1 MSPSMYFSSTA
12 SPSNATPSAL
22 RTALRRDA
30 APTQFAGQDPLGLV
44 LRQKHTGERDV
55 LEHRQH
61 PHGLEDLQRPG
72 LHPNGFRV
80 LRWRGHRVGDATPD
94 PVPGQLDGGGQTH
107 RTRPGDQHIDVG
119 FPVRPPIMQPAI
131 GAAYR
136 CPVARTPKTSG
147 RFWKLLGASTD
158 KNRARTAEEV
168 TAAAD
173 FEAKAA
179 ALDDEQLRKAA
190 KLLDLDALA
199 ESADIPQFLAI
210 AREAAERT
218 TSLRPFDVQLQGALR
233 MLAGDVVE
241 MATGEGKT
249 LSGAIAA
256 AGYALGG
263 RHVHVISVNDYLA
276 RRDAEWMG
284 PLLEAMGLT
293 VGWITES
300 STAEERRAAY
310 GCDVTYA
317 SVNEIGFDV
326 LRDQLVVDVDD
337 LVSPNPDV
345 ALIDEADSVMVDE
358 ALVPLV
364 LAGTTHREQ
373 PRLEIVALV
382 GDMTAGVDYAADADR
397 RNIHLT
403 DAGAEKVEKALGG
416 IDLYSEEHVAT
427 TLTEV
432 NVALH
437 AHVLLQRDVHYIVR
451 DGAVHLINSSRGRIA
466 TLQRWPDGLQ
476 AAVEAKEGI
485 ETTETGEVLDTI
497 TVQAL
502 INRYPTVCG
511 MTGTALAAGEQL
523 RQFYSLGV
531 SPIEPN
537 TPNIR
542 EDEQDRV
549 YITDAAKIDGIID
562 HIAEVHDTGRPV
574 LVGTQDVA
582 ESEEL
587 HRKLLRRGIPAVVL
601 NAKNDAEEAAV
612 IAEAGA
618 LGAVTVSTQMA
629 GRGTDIRLGG
639 SDESSHDEVVE
650 LGGLHVVGTGR
661 HHTERLD
668 NQLRGRAGRQGDPG
682 SSMFFA
688 SWEDDVVVSHLDPG
702 KLSMETDQEMGDGR
716 IVSPKAATLLDHAQ
730 RIAEGKLLDVH
741 ANTWRYNQLI
751 AQQRAIIVERR
762 NKLLATPAAYEELQA
777 LAPERADE
785 LSERLSPEQLE
796 RISRQIM
803 LYHLD
808 RGWADHLAY
817 LADIRE
823 SIHLRALGRQNPL
836 DEFHRLAVDAFG
848 SLASNAVEAAQQTFE
863 TADLVDGGDHEFDLD
878 LSKLARPTS
887 TWTYMV
893 HDNPLQDDTLSVL
906 SLPGV
911 FR

>member
-1 MSPSMYFSSTA
+1 M
-12 SPSNATPSAL
+12 
-22 RTALRRDA
+22 
-30 APTQFAGQDPLGLV
+30 
-44 LRQKHTGERDV
+44 
-55 LEHRQH
+55 
-61 PHGLEDLQRPG
+61 
-72 LHPNGFRV
+72 
-80 LRWRGHRVGDATPD
+80 
-94 PVPGQLDGGGQTH
+94 
-107 RTRPGDQHIDVG
+107 
-119 FPVRPPIMQPAI
+119 
-131 GAAYR
+131 
-136 CPVARTPKTSG
+136 SG
-147 RFWKLLGASTD
+147 RFWRLLGATTE
-158 KNRARTAEEV
+158 KNQGRSLAQV
-168 TAAAD
+168 TASADYDEKAAD
-173 FEAKAA
+173 
-179 ALDDEQLRKAA
+179 LDDEQLRKAA
-190 KLLDLDALA
+190 GLLDLDDLA
-199 ESADIPQFLAI
+199 EADDIPQFLAI
-210 AREAAERT
+210 AREAAERAT
-218 TSLRPFDVQLQGALR
+218 GLRPFDVQLLGALR

-249 LSGAIAA
+249 LAGAIAA
-256 AGYALGG
+256 AGYALGD
-263 RHVHVISVNDYLA
+263 RHVHVVTINDYLA

-284 PLLEAMGLT
+284 PLLEALGVT
-293 VGWITES
+293 VGWVTGE

-310 GCDVTYA
+310 KCDVTYA

-326 LRDQLVVDVDD
+326 LRDQLVTDVDD

-345 ALIDEADSVMVDE
+345 ALIDEADSVLVDE

-364 LAGTTHREQ
+364 LAGTSHREK
-373 PRLEIVALV
+373 PRLEIIRLV
-382 GDMTAGVDYAADADR
+382 GELHPGDDYDTDSDS
-397 RNIHLT
+397 RNVHLT
-403 DAGAEKVEKALGG
+403 EVGAHKLEKQLGG
-416 IDLYSEEHVAT
+416 IDLYSEEHVGT

-437 AHVLLQRDVHYIVR
+437 AHVLLHRDVHYIVR
-451 DGAVHLINSSRGRIA
+451 DDAVHLINASRGRIA
-466 TLQRWPDGLQ
+466 QLQRWPDGLQ

-523 RQFYSLGV
+523 RQFYKLGV
-531 SPIEPN
+531 SPIAPN

-542 EDEQDRV
+542 EDETDRV
-549 YITDAAKIDGIID
+549 YITAAAKIDAIIAHIID
-562 HIAEVHDTGRPV
+562 MHQTGQPV
-574 LVGTQDVA
+574 LVGTHDVA

-587 HRKLLRRGIPAVVL
+587 HERLQRRGVPAVVL

-612 IAEAGA
+612 IAEAGK

-639 SDESSHDEVVE
+639 SDEADHEKVVE

-661 HHTERLD
+661 YHTERLD

-682 SSMFFA
+682 SSVFFS
-688 SWEDDVVVSHLDPG
+688 SWEDDVAAANLEPN
-702 KLSMETDQEMGDGR
+702 KLPTQTDEDGR
-716 IVSPKAATLLDHAQ
+716 IVSNKVAALLEHAQ
-730 RIAEGKLLDVH
+730 RVAEGRLLDVH

-762 NKLLATPAAYEELQA
+762 NTLLSTTTAREELAA
-777 LAPERADE
+777 LTPDRYDE
-785 LSERLSPEQLE
+785 LADQLSEEQLE
-796 RISRQIM
+796 KICRLIM

-836 DEFHRLAVDAFG
+836 DEFHRMAVDAFA
-848 SLASNAVEAAQQTFE
+848 SLAADAIEAAQQTFE
-863 TADLVDGGDHEFDLD
+863 TSPSIEDEPGVD

-893 HDNPLQDDTLSVL
+893 HDNPLADDSLSAL
-906 SLPGV
+906 SLPGI

>member
-1 MSPSMYFSSTA
+1 MKPGRLSST
-12 SPSNATPSAL
+12 
-22 RTALRRDA
+22 
-30 APTQFAGQDPLGLV
+30 
-44 LRQKHTGERDV
+44 
-55 LEHRQH
+55 
-61 PHGLEDLQRPG
+61 
-72 LHPNGFRV
+72 
-80 LRWRGHRVGDATPD
+80 
-94 PVPGQLDGGGQTH
+94 
-107 RTRPGDQHIDVG
+107 
-119 FPVRPPIMQPAI
+119 
-131 GAAYR
+131 
-136 CPVARTPKTSG
+136 
-147 RFWKLLGASTD
+147 FWKLLGASTEKDQSRSLGSVKQSTDFD
-158 KNRARTAEEV
+158 KK
-168 TAAAD
+168 AAD
-173 FEAKAA
+173 
-179 ALDDEQLRKAA
+179 LDDEQLRKAS
-190 KLLDLDALA
+190 KLLELDALA
-199 ESADIPQFLAI
+199 ESHDIPQFLAI
-210 AREAAERT
+210 AREAAERNT
-218 TSLRPFDVQLQGALR
+218 NLRPFDVQLLGALR

-256 AGYALGG
+256 AGYALAG
-263 RHVHVISVNDYLA
+263 RHVHVITINDYLA

-293 VGWITES
+293 VGWVAAE
-300 STAEERRAAY
+300 STAEERQAAY
-310 GCDVTYA
+310 KCDVTYA

-326 LRDQLVVDVDD
+326 LRDQLVTDVDD

-345 ALIDEADSVMVDE
+345 ALIDEADSVLVDE

-364 LAGTTHREQ
+364 LAGTTHRET
-373 PRLEIVALV
+373 PKLEIIRLV
-382 GDMTAGVDYAADADR
+382 GELTPGKDYDTDADS
-397 RNIHLT
+397 RNVHLT
-403 DAGAEKVEKALGG
+403 ETGAQKVEAKLGG
-416 IDLYSEEHVAT
+416 IDLYSEEHVGT

-451 DGAVHLINSSRGRIA
+451 DDAVHLINASRGRIA
-466 TLQRWPDGLQ
+466 QLQRWPDGLQ

-523 RQFYSLGV
+523 RQFYKLGV
-531 SPIEPN
+531 SPIPPN

-542 EDEQDRV
+542 EDESDRV
-549 YITDAAKIDGIID
+549 YITAAAKNDAIVE
-562 HIAEVHDTGRPV
+562 HIAEVHETDQPV
-574 LVGTQDVA
+574 LIGTRDVA

-587 HRKLLRRGIPAVVL
+587 HERLVRAGVPAVVL
-601 NAKNDAEEAAV
+601 NAKNDAEEARI
-612 IAEAGA
+612 IAEAGK

-639 SDESSHDEVVE
+639 SDEADHDEVAE
-650 LGGLHVVGTGR
+650 LGGLHVIGTGR

-682 SSMFFA
+682 SSVFFS
-688 SWEDDVVVSHLDPG
+688 SWEDDVVTANLEPG
-702 KLSMETDQEMGDGR
+702 KLPTETDDDGR
-716 IVSPKAATLLDHAQ
+716 VVSPKAAGLLSHAQ
-730 RIAEGKLLDVH
+730 RVAEGKLLDMH

-762 NKLLATPAAYEELQA
+762 DALLRTPTAREELEQRSPDRYEELSKD
-777 LAPERADE
+777 LDE
-785 LSERLSPEQLE
+785 EQLE
-796 RISRQIM
+796 RICRLIM

-836 DEFHRLAVDAFG
+836 DEFHRMAVDAFA
-848 SLASNAVEAAQQTFE
+848 SLAADAIEAAQQTFE
-863 TADLVDGGDHEFDLD
+863 TANVLEEEPGLD

-893 HDNPLQDDTLSVL
+893 HDNPLADDTLSAL

>member
-1 MSPSMYFSSTA
+1 MAKT
-12 SPSNATPSAL
+12 
-22 RTALRRDA
+22 
-30 APTQFAGQDPLGLV
+30 
-44 LRQKHTGERDV
+44 K
-55 LEHRQH
+55 
-61 PHGLEDLQRPG
+61 
-72 LHPNGFRV
+72 
-80 LRWRGHRVGDATPD
+80 
-94 PVPGQLDGGGQTH
+94 
-107 RTRPGDQHIDVG
+107 TR
-119 FPVRPPIMQPAI
+119 
-131 GAAYR
+131 
-136 CPVARTPKTSG
+136 TSG
-147 RFWKLLGASTD
+147 RASSRFWRMLGASTD
-158 KNRARTAEEV
+158 KNQSQSMTQVRSSAEFDE
-168 TAAAD
+168 
-173 FEAKAA
+173 KAT

-190 KLLDLDALA
+190 KLLNLEDLAD
-199 ESADIPQFLAI
+199 SADIPQFLAI
-210 AREAAERT
+210 ARVAAERAT
-218 TSLRPFDVQLQGALR
+218 TLKPFDVQLQGALR

-256 AGYALGG
+256 AGYAIGG
-263 RHVHVISVNDYLA
+263 RNVHVITINDYLA

-284 PLLEAMGLT
+284 PLIEALGLT
-293 VGWITES
+293 VGWITAES
-300 STAEERRAAY
+300 TPEQRRKAY
-310 GCDVTYA
+310 KCDITYA

-326 LRDQLVVDVDD
+326 LRDQLVTDVDD

-345 ALIDEADSVMVDE
+345 ALIDEADSVLVDE

-364 LAGTTHREQ
+364 LAGTSHRET
-373 PRLEIVALV
+373 PKVEIIRLV
-382 GDMTAGVDYAADADR
+382 GELVAGDDYDTDTDG
-397 RNIHLT
+397 RNVHLT
-403 DAGAEKVEKALGG
+403 EKGAQKLEAKLGG
-416 IDLYSEEHVAT
+416 IDLYSEEHVGG

-451 DGAVHLINSSRGRIA
+451 DGAVHLINASRGRIA
-466 TLQRWPDGLQ
+466 QLQRWPDGLQ

-523 RQFYSLGV
+523 RQFYKLGV
-531 SPIEPN
+531 SPIPPN

-549 YITDAAKIDGIID
+549 YVTVAAKTDAIIE
-562 HIAEVHDTGRPV
+562 HIKEVHETRQPV
-574 LVGTQDVA
+574 LVGTRDVA

-587 HRKLLRRGIPAVVL
+587 HEKLVKAGIPAVVL

-618 LGAVTVSTQMA
+618 LGSVTVSTQMA

-639 SDESSHDEVVE
+639 SDVDDHSAKKKEVAE
-650 LGGLHVVGTGR
+650 LGGLHVIGTGR

-682 SSMFFA
+682 SSVYFS
-688 SWEDDVVVSHLDPG
+688 SWEDDVVVAHLEPS
-702 KLSMETDQEMGDGR
+702 KLPMETDEDGR
-716 IVSPKAATLLDHAQ
+716 VVSPKAPSLLDHAQ
-730 RIAEGKLLDVH
+730 RIAEGRLLDVH

-751 AQQRAIIVERR
+751 AQQRAILVDRR
-762 NKLLATPAAYEELQA
+762 NKLLSTTTARDELKELAPKRYEEFV
-777 LAPERADE
+777 
-785 LSERLSPEQLE
+785 EQLGE
-796 RISRQIM
+796 DKLEKICRLIM

-808 RGWADHLAY
+808 RGWADHLAF
-817 LADIRE
+817 LSDIRE

-836 DEFHRLAVDAFG
+836 DEFHRMAVDAFA
-848 SLASNAVEAAQQTFE
+848 SLAADAIEAAQQTFE
-863 TADLVDGGDHEFDLD
+863 TAASIEDEPGVD

-893 HDNPLQDDTLSVL
+893 HDNPLNDDTMSAL

>member
-1 MSPSMYFSSTA
+1 MSS
-12 SPSNATPSAL
+12 
-22 RTALRRDA
+22 
-30 APTQFAGQDPLGLV
+30 
-44 LRQKHTGERDV
+44 K
-55 LEHRQH
+55 
-61 PHGLEDLQRPG
+61 
-72 LHPNGFRV
+72 
-80 LRWRGHRVGDATPD
+80 
-94 PVPGQLDGGGQTH
+94 
-107 RTRPGDQHIDVG
+107 
-119 FPVRPPIMQPAI
+119 
-131 GAAYR
+131 
-136 CPVARTPKTSG
+136 
-147 RFWKLLGASTD
+147 FWKLLGASTER
-158 KNRARTAEEV
+158 NQARSLSEV
-168 TAAAD
+168 KGAAD
-173 FEAKAA
+173 FEKKAA
-179 ALDDEQLRKAA
+179 DLDDEQLTKAA
-190 KLLDLDALA
+190 KLLKLEDLAGA
-199 ESADIPQFLAI
+199 SDITQFLAI

-218 TSLRPFDVQLQGALR
+218 TGLRPFDVQLLAALR

-249 LSGAIAA
+249 LAGAIAA

-263 RHVHVISVNDYLA
+263 RRVHVITINDYLA

-284 PLLEAMGLT
+284 PLLKALGLT
-293 VGWITES
+293 VGWITAD
-300 STAEERRAAY
+300 STADERREAY
-310 GCDVTYA
+310 QCDVTYA

-326 LRDQLVVDVDD
+326 LRDQLVTDVAD

-345 ALIDEADSVMVDE
+345 ALIDEADSVLVDE

-364 LAGTTHREQ
+364 LAGTSHREQ
-373 PRLEIVALV
+373 PRVEIIRMVGELE
-382 GDMTAGVDYAADADR
+382 AGKHYDTDAES
-397 RNIHLT
+397 RNVHLT
-403 DAGAEKVEKALGG
+403 EAGARVMEAKLGG
-416 IDLYSEEHVAT
+416 IDLYSEEHVGT
-427 TLTEV
+427 TLTEI

-451 DGAVHLINSSRGRIA
+451 DDAVHLINASRGRIA
-466 TLQRWPDGLQ
+466 SLQRWPDGLQ

-502 INRYPTVCG
+502 INRYPRVCG

-523 RQFYSLGV
+523 RQFYKLGV
-531 SPIEPN
+531 SPIPPN

-542 EDEQDRV
+542 KDEPDRV
-549 YITDAAKIDGIID
+549 YITAAAKIDAIVE
-562 HIAEVHDTGRPV
+562 HIAEVHKTGQPV
-574 LVGTQDVA
+574 LVGTHDVA

-587 HRKLLRRGIPAVVL
+587 HEKLLKAGVPAVVL

-612 IAEAGA
+612 IAEAGK

-639 SDESSHDEVVE
+639 SDVGDDDAEKKKVAE

-682 SSMFFA
+682 SSVFFS
-688 SWEDDVVVSHLDPG
+688 SWEDDVVAAHLERS
-702 KLSMETDQEMGDGR
+702 KLPMETDPDAGDGR
-716 IVSPKAATLLDHAQ
+716 IIAPRAASLLDHAQ
-730 RIAEGKLLDVH
+730 RVAEGRLLDVH

-762 NKLLATPAAYEELQA
+762 ETLLRTDTAREELKERS
-777 LAPERADE
+777 PERYAKLAEE
-785 LSERLSPEQLE
+785 LGEDAEERLEKICRL
-796 RISRQIM
+796 IM

-808 RGWADHLAY
+808 RGWCEHLAF

-836 DEFHRLAVDAFG
+836 DEFHRMAVDAFA
-848 SLASNAVEAAQQTFE
+848 SLAADAIEAAQQTFE
-863 TADLVDGGDHEFDLD
+863 TAESVADEPGVD

-893 HDNPLQDDTLSVL
+893 HDNPLADDTMSAL

>member
-1 MSPSMYFSSTA
+1 MAKTRKDSV
-12 SPSNATPSAL
+12 
-22 RTALRRDA
+22 
-30 APTQFAGQDPLGLV
+30 AG
-44 LRQKHTGERDV
+44 
-55 LEHRQH
+55 
-61 PHGLEDLQRPG
+61 PG
-72 LHPNGFRV
+72 RISRGF
-80 LRWRGHRVGDATPD
+80 WR
-94 PVPGQLDGGGQTH
+94 
-107 RTRPGDQHIDVG
+107 
-119 FPVRPPIMQPAI
+119 
-131 GAAYR
+131 
-136 CPVARTPKTSG
+136 
-147 RFWKLLGASTD
+147 LLGATTE
-158 KNRARTAEEV
+158 KT
-168 TAAAD
+168 
-173 FEAKAA
+173 KAA
-179 ALDDEQLRKAA
+179 SMAEVHASAEFDEKAKGLDDEQLAKAA
-190 KLLDLDALA
+190 KLLELGDLAS
-199 ESADIPQFLAI
+199 SADIPQFLAI

-218 TSLRPFDVQLQGALR
+218 TGLRPFDVQLAGALR
-233 MLAGDVVE
+233 MLAGDVIE

-263 RHVHVISVNDYLA
+263 RNVHVVTINDYLA

-284 PLLEAMGLT
+284 PLIEAMGLS
-293 VGWITES
+293 VGWITAE
-300 STAEERRAAY
+300 STAQERRAAY
-310 GCDVTYA
+310 ECNVTYA

-326 LRDQLVVDVDD
+326 LRDQLVTDVAD

-345 ALIDEADSVMVDE
+345 ALIDEADSVLVDE

-364 LAGTTHREQ
+364 LAGTTHRET
-373 PRLEIVALV
+373 PKVEIVRLV
-382 GDMTAGVDYAADADR
+382 GELAAGTDYDTDADS
-397 RNIHLT
+397 RNVHLT
-403 DAGAEKVEKALGG
+403 EEGAKKIEAALGG
-416 IDLYSEEHVAT
+416 IDLYSEEHVST

-451 DGAVHLINSSRGRIA
+451 DGAVQLINSSRGRIA
-466 TLQRWPDGLQ
+466 QLQRWPDGLQ

-523 RQFYSLGV
+523 RQFYKLGV
-531 SPIEPN
+531 SPIPPN

-542 EDEQDRV
+542 EDAEDRV
-549 YITDAAKIDGIID
+549 YITAAAKIEAIME
-562 HIAEVHDTGRPV
+562 HIVDVHATGQPI
-574 LVGTQDVA
+574 LVGTHDVA

-587 HRKLLRRGIPAVVL
+587 HERLVRRGVPAVVL
-601 NAKNDAEEAAV
+601 NAKNDEEEAAV
-612 IAEAGA
+612 IAEAGK
-618 LGAVTVSTQMA
+618 LGTVTVSTQMA

-639 SDESSHDEVVE
+639 SEETDHDKVAE
-650 LGGLHVVGTGR
+650 LGGLHVIGTGR
-661 HHTERLD
+661 HRTERLD

-682 SSMFFA
+682 SSVFFA
-688 SWEDDVVVSHLDPG
+688 SWEDDVVVAHLDEG
-702 KLSMETDQEMGDGR
+702 KLPTDADETGR
-716 IVSPKAATLLDHAQ
+716 ITSPKAGALLDHAQ
-730 RIAEGKLLDVH
+730 RVAEGRLLDVH

-762 NKLLATPAAYEELQA
+762 NTLLSTPTARNELKELSPDRYEELA
-777 LAPERADE
+777 EKS
-785 LSERLSPEQLE
+785 SEEQLE
-796 RISRQIM
+796 VICRQIM
-803 LYHLD
+803 LFHLD

-836 DEFHRLAVDAFG
+836 DEFHRMAVDAFAH
-848 SLASNAVEAAQQTFE
+848 LAADAIEAAQQTFE
-863 TADLVDGGDHEFDLD
+863 TANILEEEQGLD

-893 HDNPLQDDTLSVL
+893 HDNPLNDDTLSAL

>member
-1 MSPSMYFSSTA
+1 M
-12 SPSNATPSAL
+12 
-22 RTALRRDA
+22 
-30 APTQFAGQDPLGLV
+30 
-44 LRQKHTGERDV
+44 
-55 LEHRQH
+55 
-61 PHGLEDLQRPG
+61 
-72 LHPNGFRV
+72 
-80 LRWRGHRVGDATPD
+80 
-94 PVPGQLDGGGQTH
+94 
-107 RTRPGDQHIDVG
+107 
-119 FPVRPPIMQPAI
+119 
-131 GAAYR
+131 
-136 CPVARTPKTSG
+136 PKTTSVLPGRLSG
-147 RFWKLLGASTD
+147 RFWRLLGATTE
-158 KNRARTAEEV
+158 KNLSRSLARV
-168 TAAAD
+168 SAAA
-173 FEAKAA
+173 EYGEKAA
-179 ALDDEQLRKAA
+179 ELDDEQLRKAA
-190 KLLDLDALA
+190 QLLQLDTLA
-199 ESADIPQFLAI
+199 ESPDIPQFLAI
-210 AREAAERT
+210 AREAGARFT
-218 TSLRPFDVQLQGALR
+218 GLRAFDVQLLGALR
-233 MLAGDVVE
+233 MLAGDVIE

-249 LSGAIAA
+249 LAGAIAA
-256 AGYALGG
+256 AGYALAG
-263 RHVHVISVNDYLA
+263 RHVHVVTINDYLA

-284 PLLEAMGLT
+284 PLITALGLT
-293 VGWITES
+293 VGWIAAD

-310 GCDVTYA
+310 ACDVTYA

-326 LRDQLVVDVDD
+326 LRDQLVTDVAD

-345 ALIDEADSVMVDE
+345 ALIDEADSVLVDE

-364 LAGTTHREQ
+364 LAGTTHRET
-373 PRLEIVALV
+373 PRPEIIRLV
-382 GDMTAGVDYAADADR
+382 GELVSDADADKYFATDADN
-397 RNIHLT
+397 RNVHLT
-403 DAGAEKVEKALGG
+403 EAGAQRVEAALGG
-416 IDLYSEEHVAT
+416 IDLYSEEHVGT

-451 DGAVHLINSSRGRIA
+451 DGAVQLINASRGRIA
-466 TLQRWPDGLQ
+466 ALQRWPDGLQ

-523 RQFYSLGV
+523 RQFYGLGV
-531 SPIEPN
+531 SPIPPN
-537 TPNIR
+537 TANIR
-542 EDEQDRV
+542 EDEPDRV
-549 YITDAAKIDGIID
+549 YITAAAKNDAIVEHII
-562 HIAEVHDTGRPV
+562 EVHQTGQPV
-574 LVGTQDVA
+574 LVGTRDVA

-587 HRKLLRRGIPAVVL
+587 HRRLLRRGVPAAVL
-601 NAKNDAEEAAV
+601 NAKNDAEEARV
-612 IAEAGA
+612 IAEAGK

-639 SDESSHDEVVE
+639 SDEADHDRVAE

-682 SSMFFA
+682 SSVFFS
-688 SWEDDVVVSHLDPG
+688 SWEDDVAAANLEQH
-702 KLSMETDQEMGDGR
+702 KLPRQTDENGR
-716 IVSPKAATLLDHAQ
+716 VISPKAAGLLDHAQ
-730 RIAEGKLLDVH
+730 RVAEGKLLDVH

-762 NKLLATPAAYEELQA
+762 DTLLRTPAAREELA
-777 LAPERADE
+777 E
-785 LSERLSPEQLE
+785 LSAERYRELAEHLSEDQLE
-796 RISRQIM
+796 KVCRLIM

-836 DEFHRLAVDAFG
+836 DEFHRMAVDAFA
-848 SLASNAVEAAQQTFE
+848 SLAANAIEAAQQTFE
-863 TADLVDGGDHEFDLD
+863 TANVLDDEPWVD

-893 HDNPLQDDTLSVL
+893 RDNPLADDALSVL

>member
-1 MSPSMYFSSTA
+1 MDQVRGSAEFDEKA
-12 SPSNATPSAL
+12 S
-22 RTALRRDA
+22 
-30 APTQFAGQDPLGLV
+30 
-44 LRQKHTGERDV
+44 
-55 LEHRQH
+55 
-61 PHGLEDLQRPG
+61 
-72 LHPNGFRV
+72 
-80 LRWRGHRVGDATPD
+80 
-94 PVPGQLDGGGQTH
+94 
-107 RTRPGDQHIDVG
+107 
-119 FPVRPPIMQPAI
+119 
-131 GAAYR
+131 
-136 CPVARTPKTSG
+136 
-147 RFWKLLGASTD
+147 
-158 KNRARTAEEV
+158 
-168 TAAAD
+168 
-173 FEAKAA
+173 

-190 KLLDLDALA
+190 ELLNLSALA
-199 ESADIPQFLAI
+199 DSNDIPQFLAI

-218 TSLRPFDVQLQGALR
+218 TGMRPFDVQLLGALR

-263 RHVHVISVNDYLA
+263 RRVHVITINDYLA

-284 PLLEAMGLT
+284 PLLEALGLT

-300 STAEERRAAY
+300 STPDQRRAAY
-310 GCDVTYA
+310 TCDVTYA

-326 LRDQLVVDVDD
+326 LRDQLVTDVAD

-345 ALIDEADSVMVDE
+345 ALIDEADSVLVDE

-364 LAGTTHREQ
+364 LAGTSHRET
-373 PRLEIVALV
+373 PKVEIIRMV
-382 GDMTAGVDYAADADR
+382 GELTPGVDYDTDTDN
-397 RNIHLT
+397 RNVHLT
-403 DAGAEKVEKALGG
+403 EVGAQKMEARLGG

-427 TLTEV
+427 TLTEI

-451 DGAVHLINSSRGRIA
+451 DDAVHLINSSRGRIA
-466 TLQRWPDGLQ
+466 QLQRWPDGLQ

-485 ETTETGEVLDTI
+485 ATTETGEVLDTI

-502 INRYPTVCG
+502 INRYDTVCG

-523 RQFYSLGV
+523 RQFYKLGV

-537 TPNIR
+537 KPNIR
-542 EDEQDRV
+542 EDETDRV
-549 YITDAAKIDGIID
+549 YVTAAAKTAAIVE
-562 HIAEVHDTGRPV
+562 HIKAVHETRQPV
-574 LVGTQDVA
+574 LVGTRDVA

-587 HRKLLRRGIPAVVL
+587 HAKLVKAGVPAVVL

-612 IAEAGA
+612 IAEAGK
-618 LGAVTVSTQMA
+618 LGSVTVSTQMA

-639 SDESSHDEVVE
+639 SDESDHDQVAE
-650 LGGLHVVGTGR
+650 LGGLHVIGTGR

-682 SSMFFA
+682 SSVFFS
-688 SWEDDVVVSHLDPG
+688 SWDDDVITAHLDPN
-702 KLSMETDQEMGDGR
+702 KLPMETDEDGR
-716 IVSPKAATLLDHAQ
+716 VVSRKAASLLDHAQ
-730 RIAEGKLLDVH
+730 RIAEGRMLDIH
-741 ANTWRYNQLI
+741 ATNWRYNQLI

-762 NKLLATPAAYEELQA
+762 DTLLRTPTAREELAELAPKRYEEVV
-777 LAPERADE
+777 
-785 LSERLSPEQLE
+785 ERLGEEKLE
-796 RISRQIM
+796 TICRLIM
-803 LYHLD
+803 LFHLD

-823 SIHLRALGRQNPL
+823 SIHLRALGNQTPI
-836 DEFHRLAVDAFG
+836 DEFHRMAVDAFA
-848 SLASNAVEAAQQTFE
+848 SLAADAIEAAQQTFE
-863 TADLVDGGDHEFDLD
+863 TAPSIEDEPGVD

-893 HDNPLQDDTLSVL
+893 HDNPLADDSLSAL

>member
-1 MSPSMYFSSTA
+1 MSQVDRSSEF
-12 SPSNATPSAL
+12 
-22 RTALRRDA
+22 D
-30 APTQFAGQDPLGLV
+30 
-44 LRQKHTGERDV
+44 QK
-55 LEHRQH
+55 
-61 PHGLEDLQRPG
+61 
-72 LHPNGFRV
+72 
-80 LRWRGHRVGDATPD
+80 
-94 PVPGQLDGGGQTH
+94 
-107 RTRPGDQHIDVG
+107 
-119 FPVRPPIMQPAI
+119 
-131 GAAYR
+131 
-136 CPVARTPKTSG
+136 
-147 RFWKLLGASTD
+147 
-158 KNRARTAEEV
+158 
-168 TAAAD
+168 AAD
-173 FEAKAA
+173 
-179 ALDDEQLRKAA
+179 LDDEQLLKAA
-190 KLLDLDALA
+190 QLLKLGRLA
-199 ESADIPQFLAI
+199 DSADIPQFLAI

-218 TSLRPFDVQLQGALR
+218 TTLRPFDVQLQGALR

-256 AGYALGG
+256 AGYAIGG
-263 RHVHVISVNDYLA
+263 RNVHVITINDYLA

-284 PLLEAMGLT
+284 PLIEALGLT
-293 VGWITES
+293 VGWVTAD

-310 GCDVTYA
+310 KCNVTYG

-326 LRDQLVVDVDD
+326 LRDQLVTDVDD

-345 ALIDEADSVMVDE
+345 ALIDEADSVLVDE

-364 LAGTTHREQ
+364 LAGTTHRET
-373 PRLEIVALV
+373 PKVEIIRLV
-382 GDMTAGVDYAADADR
+382 GDLIAGTDYDTDSDS
-397 RNIHLT
+397 RNVHLT
-403 DAGAEKVEKALGG
+403 ETGAQKLEAKLGG
-416 IDLYSEEHVAT
+416 IDLYSEEHVGS

-451 DGAVHLINSSRGRIA
+451 DDAVHLINASRGRIA
-466 TLQRWPDGLQ
+466 QLQRWPDGLQ

-502 INRYPTVCG
+502 IDRYPTVCG

-523 RQFYSLGV
+523 RQFYKLGV
-531 SPIEPN
+531 SPIPPN

-542 EDEQDRV
+542 EDETDRV
-549 YITDAAKIDGIID
+549 YITAAARNDAIVE
-562 HIAEVHDTGRPV
+562 HIVEVHKTRQPV
-574 LVGTQDVA
+574 LVGTRDVA

-587 HRKLLRRGIPAVVL
+587 HERLVKAGVLAVVL

-618 LGAVTVSTQMA
+618 LGSVTVSTQMA

-639 SDESSHDEVVE
+639 SDRTDDAAADTVAE
-650 LGGLHVVGTGR
+650 LGGLHVIGTGR
-661 HHTERLD
+661 HNTERLD

-682 SSMFFA
+682 SSVFFA
-688 SWEDDVVVSHLDPG
+688 SWEDDVVAAHLESS
-702 KLSMETDQEMGDGR
+702 KLPMQTDDDGR
-716 IVSPKAATLLDHAQ
+716 IINPKAASLLDHAQ
-730 RIAEGKLLDVH
+730 RIAEGRLLDVH

-751 AQQRAIIVERR
+751 AQQRAILVERR
-762 NKLLATPAAYEELQA
+762 DTLLRTATAREELQN
-777 LAPERADE
+777 
-785 LSERLSPEQLE
+785 LSPDRYDALVEDIGEEKLE
-796 RISRQIM
+796 KICRLIM

-836 DEFHRLAVDAFG
+836 DEFHRMAVDAFA
-848 SLASNAVEAAQQTFE
+848 SLAADAIEAAQQTFD
-863 TADLVDGGDHEFDLD
+863 TAPSIEDEPGID

-893 HDNPLQDDTLSVL
+893 HDNPLADDTLSAL